1 LLVNTLTLVPCC
13 NNFSVNFL
21 PTNPVAPEMA
31 TVVKGAS
38 RSFFVLLLV
47 FVVVVVVALVV
58 SVFFSSSAFAADF
71 ADDDVRRIRLIR
83 CVPDD
88 DEDDDEEED
97 AQKRPCF
104 KVVFLLARRIVGVEN
119 DAPLLD
125 IIIIIVVCKS
135 LLSLVYAHEKWRCV
149 SSEFPFECSR
159 KKHRH
164 RTTREEE
171 ARGLL
176 PLSRKDDDEEDRAR
190 LCLFRLLFARRML

>member
-1 LLVNTLTLVPCC
+1 LYTETFGLNADFRPSASLARTLLLLLVNTRTLVPSRS
-13 NNFSVNFL
+13 NFSVNFL

-38 RSFFVLLLV
+38 RSFLLLLL
-47 FVVVVVVALVV
+47 VVVVVLALVV

-71 ADDDVRRIRLIR
+71 ADDDVRRIRLVR

-88 DEDDDEEED
+88 DDEDDEEED
-97 AQKRPCF
+97 AKKRPCF

-135 LLSLVYAHEKWRCV
+135 LLSLVYAHEKWR
-149 SSEFPFECSR
+149 
-159 KKHRH
+159 
-164 RTTREEE
+164 
-171 ARGLL
+171 
-176 PLSRKDDDEEDRAR
+176 
-190 LCLFRLLFARRML
+190 

>member
-1 LLVNTLTLVPCC
+1 MPSF

-38 RSFFVLLLV
+38 RSFLLLLL
-47 FVVVVVVALVV
+47 VVVVVLALVV

-71 ADDDVRRIRLIR
+71 ADDDVRRIRLVR

-88 DEDDDEEED
+88 DEDNEEE

-104 KVVFLLARRIVGVEN
+104 KAVFLLARRIVGDEN

-125 IIIIIVVCKS
+125 IIIIIIIIVVYKS
-135 LLSLVYAHEKWRCV
+135 LTRRLRTKSGDVNLQNFHSNARAKITIVEQRGKRKHEDFLVLEKT
-149 SSEFPFECSR
+149 
-159 KKHRH
+159 
-164 RTTREEE
+164 TTRRT
-171 ARGLL
+171 ARVFVFFVFFF
-176 PLSRKDDDEEDRAR
+176 SRDE
-190 LCLFRLLFARRML
+190 CF

>member
-1 LLVNTLTLVPCC
+1 
-13 NNFSVNFL
+13 
-21 PTNPVAPEMA
+21 MA

-38 RSFFVLLLV
+38 RSFLLLLL
-47 FVVVVVVALVV
+47 VVVVVVLALVV

-88 DEDDDEEED
+88 DDEEEEED

-159 KKHRH
+159 KNHHR
-164 RTTREEE
+164 RTTR
-171 ARGLL
+171 
-176 PLSRKDDDEEDRAR
+176 
-190 LCLFRLLFARRML
+190 F